1 MFANPRLAAAA
12 IASAVLVAA
21 CAATS
26 SRQTTAEALT
36 GILAAD
42 YRPQENRARDRYRH
56 PKETL
61 LFFGIRP
68 EMSVL
73 EVWPEP
79 GWYTEVIA
87 PLVRD
92 KGKYYAA
99 VIAADPESTYISQRL
114 DKYHHKLA
122 ERPDLYGR
130 VSVVSFPADGSD
142 AVPPASVDMVVTFR
156 NIHNW
161 MSRDTAAPALTT
173 MYRALK
179 PGGVLGVVEH
189 RGNPA
194 VAQDPKAKSG
204 YVNEDYA
211 IRLIEAQGFR
221 LVAKSQVNANPKDTK
236 DYEQGVWTLPPTYR
250 LGDKD
255 RDKYAAIGE
264 SDRFTVRF
272 VKPLKKS
279 SPHIAQPGTDVHCHR
294 RAALAQSV
302 AAGEPRSVEGHG
314 VERLVHLLGHE
325 AAASAVHVRI
335 CLPRLVREMKLER
348 HDSEQVVLRAGERD
362 IQQPPLLLDELRPAG
377 GELGREAAIHDVQHV
392 DGVPL
397 HAFRRVDRRQHQVVL
412 IERRA
417 AGEVTGGVRRIECE
431 LGEEA
436 FARRILPR

>member
-12 IASAVLVAA
+12 LASAVLVAA

-42 YRPQENRARDRYRH
+42 YRPEESRTRDRSRH

-87 PLVRD
+87 PLLRD

-99 VIAADPESTYISQRL
+99 VIAADPESKYITQRL
-114 DKYHHKLA
+114 EKYRQKLA
-122 ERPDLYGR
+122 ERPDLYDH
-130 VSVVSFPADGSD
+130 VAVVSFAADGGD

-161 MSRDTAAPALTT
+161 MSRGTTAQAFAT
-173 MYRALK
+173 MYRALR

-211 IRLIEAQGFR
+211 IKLIEAQGFR
-221 LVAKSQVNANPKDTK
+221 LVGKSQVNANPRDTK

-255 RDKYAAIGE
+255 HDKYDAIGE
-264 SDRFTVRF
+264 SDRFTLRF
-272 VKPLKKS
+272 VKPLK
-279 SPHIAQPGTDVHCHR
+279 
-294 RAALAQSV
+294 
-302 AAGEPRSVEGHG
+302 
-314 VERLVHLLGHE
+314 
-325 AAASAVHVRI
+325 
-335 CLPRLVREMKLER
+335 
-348 HDSEQVVLRAGERD
+348 
-362 IQQPPLLLDELRPAG
+362 
-377 GELGREAAIHDVQHV
+377 
-392 DGVPL
+392 
-397 HAFRRVDRRQHQVVL
+397 
-412 IERRA
+412 
-417 AGEVTGGVRRIECE
+417 
-431 LGEEA
+431 
-436 FARRILPR
+436 

>member
-12 IASAVLVAA
+12 IASALLVAA

-99 VIAADPESTYISQRL
+99 VIAADPESKYLTRRL
-114 DKYHHKLA
+114 EQYRQKLA
-122 ERPDLYGR
+122 ERPDLYDR
-130 VSVVSFPADGSD
+130 VAVISSPTDGGD

-161 MSRDTAAPALTT
+161 MSRDTAAQAFAI

-211 IRLIEAQGFR
+211 IKLIEAQGFR
-221 LVAKSQVNANPKDTK
+221 LIGKSQVNANPRDTR

-264 SDRFTVRF
+264 SDRFTLRF
-272 VKPLKKS
+272 VKPLK
-279 SPHIAQPGTDVHCHR
+279 
-294 RAALAQSV
+294 
-302 AAGEPRSVEGHG
+302 
-314 VERLVHLLGHE
+314 
-325 AAASAVHVRI
+325 
-335 CLPRLVREMKLER
+335 
-348 HDSEQVVLRAGERD
+348 
-362 IQQPPLLLDELRPAG
+362 
-377 GELGREAAIHDVQHV
+377 
-392 DGVPL
+392 
-397 HAFRRVDRRQHQVVL
+397 
-412 IERRA
+412 
-417 AGEVTGGVRRIECE
+417 
-431 LGEEA
+431 
-436 FARRILPR
+436 